1 MSTDGGFFKPRF
13 VTEKRAGLGEDA
25 KPLFTHIQL
34 VGSVVGV
41 FDGMGGA
48 GAILVPEENLKDQCS
63 MARLAS
69 RIAKRAALSELNQ
82 WGKEDLSNL
91 KTQIEAAI
99 TAQLRMLTK
108 RPGGKGP
115 EGKLRG
121 TILSLY
127 PTTVAIA
134 VVRPMKDELR
144 QRQLKIL
151 WAGDSRVYALD
162 FSQQIPLQILTRD
175 HTRSGD
181 GGDGALSRF
190 ASADGLEL
198 EESDFNL
205 PPSAAV
211 IAMTDGCYG
220 YMSPFRLLYTLVKH
234 LVRSRDAEEWILRI
248 QTDISSVAGDDTSFA
263 ISFGEGGF
271 VACQQEAE
279 KLLDYLEP
287 IAHIQEV
294 SPPNPYIVPFEESAY
309 MELLVNQE
317 NRRQGAGVS
326 TVIRTEIESAPS
338 TITRVDHALP
348 EASVGEQ
355 VPSVFLAPSTADL
368 DKEMSSE
375 PPPQSEAKG

>member
-1 MSTDGGFFKPRF
+1 MSTDSKFEPWF
-13 VTEKRAGLGEDA
+13 VTEKRANLGEDA
-25 KPLFTHIQL
+25 NPLFL
-34 VGSVVGV
+34 RGSAVGDVLGV

-48 GAILVPEENLKDQCS
+48 GSILVPDENEVDKCS
-63 MARLAS
+63 MAHLAS
-69 RIAKRAALSELNQ
+69 EWAKRAAASIFNQ

-99 TAQLRMLTK
+99 TEKLLYLTT

-121 TILSLY
+121 TMLSMY
-127 PTTVAIA
+127 PTTVALA

-144 QRQLKIL
+144 QRQLKVL
-151 WAGDSRVYALD
+151 WAGDSRIYALD
-162 FSQQIPLQILTRD
+162 FSEKIPLQQLTRD
-175 HTRSGD
+175 HTQSGD

-234 LVRSRDAEEWILRI
+234 LVRSRDEEDWIGRI
-248 QTDISSVAGDDTSFA
+248 KKDISAAAGDDTSFA

-271 VACQQEAE
+271 EECRKQAE
-279 KLLDYLEP
+279 KSLDSLEQV
-287 IAHIQEV
+287 AHIQEL
-294 SPPNPYIVPFEESAY
+294 SPPNPYIVPFEDSAY
-309 MELLVNQE
+309 LKLLINHE
-317 NRRQGAGVS
+317 TRRQNASVGTNAG
-326 TVIRTEIESAPS
+326 TDIESASS
-338 TITRVDHALP
+338 TLTLADHAVP
-348 EASVGEQ
+348 A
-355 VPSVFLAPSTADL
+355 PSVTEPGSSVFSAPSNTGGG
-368 DKEMSSE
+368 KEESSDTFPKDE
-375 PPPQSEAKG
+375 LKD